1 MKDFMNMQ
9 YTFIGRK
16 GNIGNTWFEAA
27 QAIGLKFQRRSLPLT
42 LLTTDRRK
50 VLDIIWK
57 K

>member
-27 QAIGLKFQRRSLPLT
+27 QAFGLKFQRRSL
-42 LLTTDRRK
+42 RFEEAEYSGG
-50 VLDIIWK
+50 
-57 K
+57 